1 MASKNKLAAVLTGD
15 IIGSRYLSTAER
27 KAMQTTLRKTFDRLS
42 KQFSDFK
49 AEEFRGDGFQAVLYD
64 NRNQAL
70 RIALLIQTAL
80 LKKSFDIRIGIGV
93 GNITYQAS
101 TITTSD
107 GPAFQLSGPI
117 LDDLKKRNQH
127 IGIAF
132 ENTNANQEWSI
143 HTITLNFLIEKWSA
157 LQSEAVHEHLTS
169 ATQQEVAEKLNIS
182 QPSVHQRLQTA
193 GWPVIDAIVKR
204 FDTYI
209 FTN

>member
-1 MASKNKLAAVLTGD
+1 MASKNKLVAVLTGD

-27 KAMQTTLRKTFDRLS
+27 KAMQTALRKIFDRLS
-42 KQFSDFK
+42 KQFLDFK
-49 AEEFRGDGFQAVLYD
+49 AEEFRGDGFQAILST
-64 NRNQAL
+64 NRNHAL

-80 LKKSFDIRIGIGV
+80 LKKSFDIRIGIGI
-93 GNITYQAS
+93 GNIAYQSS

-107 GPAFQLSGPI
+107 GSAFQLSGPI

-132 ENTNANQEWSI
+132 ENINANHEWSV

-157 LQSEAVHEHLTS
+157 LQSEAIHEHLTS

-193 GWPVIDAIVKR
+193 GWPVIDSIVKR
-204 FDTYI
+204 FENYT
-209 FTN
+209 FLE